1 MHTGQN
7 TSHVDGTD
15 PESLLNLLMI
25 ISCFPQGIFL
35 HHYKSIIEEGNF
47 RSILTLPSDYLLPI
61 VLLCKMSPKELQNP
75 ELTKDV
81 ESQIVNELICGDSDS
96 ADKIVAELVKYAGS
110 GLYYLSI
117 KYEKDEILILAHK
130 GIRNRIRELNPN
142 KGDLYNAFFVGFS
155 CYQNLLAKM
164 VKIAKRECYCLEEVV
179 EYNSLCS
186 SPAWDFMYGC
196 EPLMDDDPD
205 QVQSELDR
213 YLEAQTQSI
222 SDFMQ
227 IFKHY
232 DSNFGVLLIDQ
243 DNFFSIPTILEY
255 ASSCSDKIFIG
266 FVTLFE
272 DILVKTLTGNRICGE
287 NDRCRHLIQ
296 HMQGLT
302 KLEINKKS
310 LRRANFKAE
319 LHLAC
324 LELSQLQ
331 DIHHERKSP
340 EFKQK
345 LAEHVQFL
353 KRLLEDLTQEKE

>member
-1 MHTGQN
+1 MHSGEN
-7 TSHVDGTD
+7 FSPIDGTD
-15 PESLLNLLMI
+15 PQSLLNLLMV

-35 HHYKSIIEEGNF
+35 HHYKSIIEEGKF
-47 RSILTLPSDYLLPI
+47 EDILSLPSDYLLPI
-61 VLLCKMSPKELQNP
+61 VLLCKMSPKELKNP
-75 ELTKDV
+75 DLPATIEQEIAQELMF
-81 ESQIVNELICGDSDS
+81 GDDS
-96 ADKIVAELVKYAGS
+96 HDKIVAELVKYAGS

-130 GIRNRIRELNPN
+130 GIRNCIRELVPN
-142 KGDLYNAFFVGFS
+142 KSDLYNAFFVGFS

-164 VKIAKRECYCLEEVV
+164 IKIAKQRCHCHEEVV

-196 EPLMDDDPD
+196 DALPDDESGQAESNLDKYL
-205 QVQSELDR
+205 QVHTE
-213 YLEAQTQSI
+213 YM
-222 SDFMQ
+222 SDFKQM
-227 IFKHY
+227 FKHY

-243 DNFFSIPTILEY
+243 DNFFSIPSILEF
-255 ASSCSDKIFIG
+255 ASSCSEKIFIG

-272 DILVKTLTGNRICGE
+272 DILIKMLTGNRICGE
-287 NDRCRHLIQ
+287 NDRCRHLVQ
-296 HMQGLT
+296 QLQGLT

-324 LELSQLQ
+324 VWLAELQ
-331 DIHHERKSP
+331 DIHLERKSP

-345 LAEHVQFL
+345 LAEHLEFL
-353 KRLLEDLTQEKE
+353 KRLLDDLTQEKE